1 MKIKSEDLLFHWVR
15 AMGVKVI
22 FSRLQPRLLGI
33 ADAGSMTITLAQ
45 SIKDRPRQLR
55 CILAEEVGHILFP
68 PRPGH
73 VRYHSTRFVELEST
87 EQSNIKATVA
97 QDERKALQ
105 WATSVLMPDVE
116 FSRAQENG
124 ADTIGKLAD
133 WFDVEPWFVMVKISY
148 LRRKDREN
156 GQRIK
161 WRDIIK
167 RG

>member
-1 MKIKSEDLLFHWVR
+1 MENNKFQELVFQQ
-15 AMGVKVI
+15 
-22 FSRLQPRLLGI
+22 LQ
-33 ADAGSMTITLAQ
+33 
-45 SIKDRPRQLR
+45 
-55 CILAEEVGHILFP
+55 
-68 PRPGH
+68 
-73 VRYHSTRFVELEST
+73 
-87 EQSNIKATVA
+87 ATVA